1 MKSSIVAKGLLILGV
16 SLQVILLSSCG
27 NSGNDDLKAKELELK
42 ERELK
47 LKEQELNGGTPAN
60 TDPSAPNNSNTNV
73 SAFTPNAFVS
83 GNSVILRA
91 DHSTTSN
98 KVKSMKKND
107 GLIIIDEFIPDGN
120 YGEAILTQKTDF
132 FSDYNGVFVFSLP
145 RGKAVM
151 VEGRSDGYRYDISYQ
166 DTKSKSRG
174 FAKISPDLLEFIS
187 GKTWYH
193 VRLIDGTTG
202 WVFSEFVQKM

>member
-16 SLQVILLSSCG
+16 SLQVILLSSCA

-47 LKEQELNGGTPAN
+47 LKEQELNGGAAVNPEQTQ
-60 TDPSAPNNSNTNV
+60 SSNTNEV
-73 SAFTPNAFVS
+73 YFKPNAYVS

-107 GLIIIDEFIPDGN
+107 GLIILDEFIPDGN

-166 DTKSKSRG
+166 DAKSKSRG

>member
-16 SLQVILLSSCG
+16 SFQVILLSSCG

-47 LKEQELNGGTPAN
+47 LKEQELNGGATATPEQSQ
-60 TDPSAPNNSNTNV
+60 TSNSNEV
-73 SAFTPNAFVS
+73 AFAANAVVS

-107 GLIIIDEFIPDGN
+107 GLIILDEFIPDGN

-166 DTKSKSRG
+166 DAKSKSRG

>member
-16 SLQVILLSSCG
+16 SLQVILLSSCAS
-27 NSGNDDLKAKELELK
+27 SGNDDLKAKELELK

-47 LKEQELNGGTPAN
+47 LKEQELNGGAAVNPEQTQ
-60 TDPSAPNNSNTNV
+60 SSNTNEV
-73 SAFTPNAFVS
+73 SFKPNAYVS

-107 GLIIIDEFIPDGN
+107 GLIILDEFIPDGN

-166 DTKSKSRG
+166 DAKSKSRG

>member
-47 LKEQELNGGTPAN
+47 LKEQELNGGATTTPEQ
-60 TDPSAPNNSNTNV
+60 PQSSNTNEV
-73 SAFTPNAFVS
+73 YFKPNAYVS

-107 GLIIIDEFIPDGN
+107 GLIILDEFIPDGN

-166 DTKSKSRG
+166 DAKSKSRG

>member
-1 MKSSIVAKGLLILGV
+1 MKSSIVAKGLLIIGV
-16 SLQVILLSSCG
+16 SFQVILLSSCG

-47 LKEQELNGGTPAN
+47 LKEQELNGGATATPEQ
-60 TDPSAPNNSNTNV
+60 SQSSNTNQV
-73 SAFTPNAFVS
+73 TFSANAVVS

-107 GLIIIDEFIPDGN
+107 GLIILDEFIPDGN

-166 DTKSKSRG
+166 DAKSKSRG

>member
-16 SLQVILLSSCG
+16 SLQVVLLSSCA

-47 LKEQELNGGTPAN
+47 LKEQELNGGAVNPEQTQ
-60 TDPSAPNNSNTNV
+60 SSNTNEV
-73 SAFTPNAFVS
+73 SFKPNAYVS

-107 GLIIIDEFIPDGN
+107 GLIILDEFIPDGN

-166 DTKSKSRG
+166 DAKSKSRG

>member
-16 SLQVILLSSCG
+16 SFQVILLSSCG

-47 LKEQELNGGTPAN
+47 LKEQELNGGATATPEQ
-60 TDPSAPNNSNTNV
+60 SQSSNTNQV
-73 SAFTPNAFVS
+73 TFSANAVVS

-107 GLIIIDEFIPDGN
+107 GLIILDEFIPDGN

-166 DTKSKSRG
+166 DAKSKSRG

-193 VRLIDGTTG
+193 VRLVDGTTG

>member
-1 MKSSIVAKGLLILGV
+1 MKSSIVAKGLLILGL
-16 SLQVILLSSCG
+16 SLQVILLSSCA

-47 LKEQELNGGTPAN
+47 LKEQELNGGGAAVNPEQTQ
-60 TDPSAPNNSNTNV
+60 SSNTNEV
-73 SAFTPNAFVS
+73 SFKPNAYVS

-107 GLIIIDEFIPDGN
+107 GLIILDEFIPDGN

-166 DTKSKSRG
+166 DAKSKSRG

>member
-16 SLQVILLSSCG
+16 SFQVILLSSCG

-47 LKEQELNGGTPAN
+47 LKEQELNGGVTTTPEQ
-60 TDPSAPNNSNTNV
+60 PQSSNTNEV
-73 SAFTPNAFVS
+73 YFKPNAYVS

-107 GLIIIDEFIPDGN
+107 GLIILDEFIPDGN

-166 DTKSKSRG
+166 DAKSKSRG

>member
-16 SLQVILLSSCG
+16 SLQVILLSSCA

-47 LKEQELNGGTPAN
+47 LKEQELNGGTAVNPEQ
-60 TDPSAPNNSNTNV
+60 PQSSNTNEV
-73 SAFTPNAFVS
+73 YFKPNAYVS

-107 GLIIIDEFIPDGN
+107 GLIILDEFIPDGN

-166 DTKSKSRG
+166 DAKSKSRG

>member
-16 SLQVILLSSCG
+16 SFQVILLSSCG

-47 LKEQELNGGTPAN
+47 LKEQELNGGATATPEQ
-60 TDPSAPNNSNTNV
+60 SQSSNTNQV
-73 SAFTPNAFVS
+73 TFSANAVVS

-107 GLIIIDEFIPDGN
+107 GLIILDEFIPDGN

-166 DTKSKSRG
+166 DAKSKSRG

>member
-16 SLQVILLSSCG
+16 SLQVILLSSCA

-47 LKEQELNGGTPAN
+47 LKEQELNGGAAVNPEQTQ
-60 TDPSAPNNSNTNV
+60 SSNTNEV
-73 SAFTPNAFVS
+73 SFKPNAYVS

-107 GLIIIDEFIPDGN
+107 GLIILDELFG
-120 YGEAILTQKTDF
+120 KTD
-132 FSDYNGVFVFSLP
+132 S
-145 RGKAVM
+145 
-151 VEGRSDGYRYDISYQ
+151 
-166 DTKSKSRG
+166 TK
-174 FAKISPDLLEFIS
+174 
-187 GKTWYH
+187 
-193 VRLIDGTTG
+193 
-202 WVFSEFVQKM
+202 

>member
-1 MKSSIVAKGLLILGV
+1 MKSSRASRSLLFIGV
-16 SLQVILLSSCG
+16 LFQVTLFSSCR
-27 NSGNDDLKAKELELK
+27 NSGGDDLKAKELDLK

-47 LKEQELNGGTPAN
+47 LKEQELNGNTSGTNPGQ
-60 TDPSAPNNSNTNV
+60 SSSSNTNEV
-73 SAFTPNAFVS
+73 SFVSNAFVS

-91 DHSTTSN
+91 DHSTTAN

-107 GLIIIDEFIPDGN
+107 ALIILDEFIPDGN
-120 YGEAILTQKTDF
+120 YGEAILTEKTDF

-151 VEGRSDGYRYDISYQ
+151 VEGKSDGTRYDISYQ
-166 DTKSKSRG
+166 DAKSKSRG
-174 FAKISPDLLEFIS
+174 FAKISPNLLEFIS
-187 GKTWYH
+187 GKAWYH
-193 VRLIDGTTG
+193 VRLADGTTG

>member
-1 MKSSIVAKGLLILGV
+1 MKSSIASRTFLFVGV
-16 SLQVILLSSCG
+16 LFQVILFSSCG
-27 NSGNDDLKAKELELK
+27 NSGGDDLKAKELELK

-47 LKEQELNGGTPAN
+47 LKEQELNGNTPV
-60 TDPSAPNNSNTNV
+60 TTPGQSSSSNTNEV
-73 SAFTPNAFVS
+73 SFVANAYVS

-107 GLIIIDEFIPDGN
+107 GLIILDEFIPDGN

-151 VEGRSDGYRYDISYQ
+151 VEGKSDGYRYDISYQ
-166 DTKSKSRG
+166 DAKSKSRG

-187 GKTWYH
+187 GKAWYH
-193 VRLIDGTTG
+193 VRLADGTIG

>member
-16 SLQVILLSSCG
+16 SFQVILLSSCG

-47 LKEQELNGGTPAN
+47 LKEQELNGGAVNPEQTQ
-60 TDPSAPNNSNTNV
+60 SSNTNEV
-73 SAFTPNAFVS
+73 SFKPNAYVS

-107 GLIIIDEFIPDGN
+107 GLIILDEFIPDGN

-166 DTKSKSRG
+166 DAKSKSRG

-202 WVFSEFVQKM
+202 WVFSEFVHKM

>member
-16 SLQVILLSSCG
+16 SFQVILLSSCG

-47 LKEQELNGGTPAN
+47 LKEQELNGGAVNPEQTQ
-60 TDPSAPNNSNTNV
+60 SSNTNEV
-73 SAFTPNAFVS
+73 SFKPNAYVS

-107 GLIIIDEFIPDGN
+107 GLIILDEFIPDGN

-166 DTKSKSRG
+166 DAKSKSRG

>member
-16 SLQVILLSSCG
+16 SLQVILLSSCA

-47 LKEQELNGGTPAN
+47 LKEQELNGGAAVNPEQTQ
-60 TDPSAPNNSNTNV
+60 SSNTNEV
-73 SAFTPNAFVS
+73 SFKPNAYVS

-107 GLIIIDEFIPDGN
+107 GLIILDEFIPDGN

-166 DTKSKSRG
+166 DAKSKSRG

>member
-16 SLQVILLSSCG
+16 SLQVILLSSCAE
-27 NSGNDDLKAKELELK
+27 SGNDDLKAKELELK

-47 LKEQELNGGTPAN
+47 LKEQELNGGAPASQGESS
-60 TDPSAPNNSNTNV
+60 PSNTNEV
-73 SAFTPNAFVS
+73 SFSPNAFVS

-107 GLIIIDEFIPDGN
+107 GLIILDEFIPDGN

-166 DTKSKSRG
+166 DAKSKSRG

>member
-1 MKSSIVAKGLLILGV
+1 MKSSIVAKGLLILGL
-16 SLQVILLSSCG
+16 SLQVILLSSCA

-47 LKEQELNGGTPAN
+47 LKEQELNGGAAVNPEQTQ
-60 TDPSAPNNSNTNV
+60 SSNTNEV
-73 SAFTPNAFVS
+73 SFKPNAYVS

-107 GLIIIDEFIPDGN
+107 GLIILDEFIPDGN

-151 VEGRSDGYRYDISYQ
+151 VEGKSDGYRYDISYQ
-166 DTKSKSRG
+166 DAKSKSRG

>member
-47 LKEQELNGGTPAN
+47 LKEQELNGGAAVNPEQTQ
-60 TDPSAPNNSNTNV
+60 SSNTNEV
-73 SAFTPNAFVS
+73 SFKPNAYVS

-107 GLIIIDEFIPDGN
+107 GLIILDEFIPDGN

-166 DTKSKSRG
+166 DAKSKSRG

>member
-16 SLQVILLSSCG
+16 SFQVILLSSCG

-47 LKEQELNGGTPAN
+47 LKEQELNGGSTATPEQ
-60 TDPSAPNNSNTNV
+60 SQSSNTNEV
-73 SAFTPNAFVS
+73 YFKPNAYVS

-107 GLIIIDEFIPDGN
+107 GLIILDEFIPDGN

-166 DTKSKSRG
+166 DAKSKSRG

>member
-1 MKSSIVAKGLLILGV
+1 MKLSIIAKGLLILGV
-16 SLQVILLSSCG
+16 SFQVVLLTSCG

-47 LKEQELNGGTPAN
+47 LKEQELNGGTPSPVGES
-60 TDPSAPNNSNTNV
+60 TPSNTNQA
-73 SAFTPNAFVS
+73 SFSPNAYVS

-107 GLIIIDEFIPDGN
+107 GLIILDEFIPDGN

-166 DTKSKSRG
+166 DAKSKSRG

>member
-1 MKSSIVAKGLLILGV
+1 
-16 SLQVILLSSCG
+16 
-27 NSGNDDLKAKELELK
+27 LKAKELELK

-47 LKEQELNGGTPAN
+47 LKEQELNGGSTATPEQ
-60 TDPSAPNNSNTNV
+60 SQSSNTNEV
-73 SAFTPNAFVS
+73 TFSANAVVS

-107 GLIIIDEFIPDGN
+107 GLIILDEFIPDGN

-151 VEGRSDGYRYDISYQ
+151 VEGKSDGYRYDISYQ
-166 DTKSKSRG
+166 DAKSKSRG

-187 GKTWYH
+187 GKAWYH
-193 VRLIDGTTG
+193 VRLADGTIG

>member
-1 MKSSIVAKGLLILGV
+1 MKSSIASRTFLFVGV
-16 SLQVILLSSCG
+16 LFQIVLFSSCG
-27 NSGNDDLKAKELELK
+27 NSGGDDLKAKELELK

-47 LKEQELNGGTPAN
+47 LKEQELNGGSTATPEQ
-60 TDPSAPNNSNTNV
+60 SQSSNTNEV
-73 SAFTPNAFVS
+73 TFSANAVVS

-107 GLIIIDEFIPDGN
+107 GLIILDEFIPDGN

-151 VEGRSDGYRYDISYQ
+151 VEGKSDGYRYDISYQ
-166 DTKSKSRG
+166 DAKSKSRG

-187 GKTWYH
+187 GKAWYH
-193 VRLIDGTTG
+193 VRLADGTIG

>member
-1 MKSSIVAKGLLILGV
+1 
-16 SLQVILLSSCG
+16 
-27 NSGNDDLKAKELELK
+27 
-42 ERELK
+42 
-47 LKEQELNGGTPAN
+47 
-60 TDPSAPNNSNTNV
+60 
-73 SAFTPNAFVS
+73 
-83 GNSVILRA
+83 
-91 DHSTTSN
+91 
-98 KVKSMKKND
+98 MKKND
-107 GLIIIDEFIPDGN
+107 GLIILDEFIPDGN

-166 DTKSKSRG
+166 DAKSKSRG

>member
-16 SLQVILLSSCG
+16 SFQVILLSSCG

-47 LKEQELNGGTPAN
+47 LKEQELNGGAAVNPEQTQ
-60 TDPSAPNNSNTNV
+60 SSNTNEV
-73 SAFTPNAFVS
+73 SFKPNAYVS

-107 GLIIIDEFIPDGN
+107 GLIILDEFIPDGN

-166 DTKSKSRG
+166 DAKSKSRG
-174 FAKISPDLLEFIS
+174 FAKISPDLLEFI
-187 GKTWYH
+187 
-193 VRLIDGTTG
+193 
-202 WVFSEFVQKM
+202 

>member
-16 SLQVILLSSCG
+16 SLQVILLSSCA

-47 LKEQELNGGTPAN
+47 LKEQELNVGAAVNPEQTQ
-60 TDPSAPNNSNTNV
+60 SSNTNEV
-73 SAFTPNAFVS
+73 SFKPNAYVS

-107 GLIIIDEFIPDGN
+107 GLIILDEFIPDGN

-166 DTKSKSRG
+166 DAKSKSRG

>member
-16 SLQVILLSSCG
+16 SLQVILLSSCA

-47 LKEQELNGGTPAN
+47 LKEQELNGGAAVNPEQTQ
-60 TDPSAPNNSNTNV
+60 SSNTNEV
-73 SAFTPNAFVS
+73 SFKPNAYVS

-107 GLIIIDEFIPDGN
+107 GLIILDEFIPDGN

-151 VEGRSDGYRYDISYQ
+151 VEGKSDGYRYDISYQ
-166 DTKSKSRG
+166 DAKSKSRG

>member
-16 SLQVILLSSCG
+16 SLQVILLSSCA

-47 LKEQELNGGTPAN
+47 LKEQELNGGAVNPEQTQ
-60 TDPSAPNNSNTNV
+60 SSNTNEV
-73 SAFTPNAFVS
+73 SFKPNAYVS

-107 GLIIIDEFIPDGN
+107 GLIILDEFIPDGN

-166 DTKSKSRG
+166 DAKSKSRG

>member
-1 MKSSIVAKGLLILGV
+1 MKSSIASRTFLFVGV
-16 SLQVILLSSCG
+16 LFQVILFSSCG
-27 NSGNDDLKAKELELK
+27 NSGGDDLKAKELELK

-47 LKEQELNGGTPAN
+47 LKEQELNGGSTATPEQ
-60 TDPSAPNNSNTNV
+60 SQSSNTNEV
-73 SAFTPNAFVS
+73 TFSANAVVS

-107 GLIIIDEFIPDGN
+107 GLIILDEFIPDGN

-151 VEGRSDGYRYDISYQ
+151 VEGKSDGYRYDISYQ
-166 DTKSKSRG
+166 DAKSKSRG

-187 GKTWYH
+187 GKAWYH
-193 VRLIDGTTG
+193 VRLADGTIG

>member
-16 SLQVILLSSCG
+16 SFQVILLSSCG

-47 LKEQELNGGTPAN
+47 LKEQELNGGAAVNPEQTQ
-60 TDPSAPNNSNTNV
+60 SSNTNEV
-73 SAFTPNAFVS
+73 SFKPNAYVS

-107 GLIIIDEFIPDGN
+107 GLIILDEFIPDGN

-166 DTKSKSRG
+166 DAKSKSRG